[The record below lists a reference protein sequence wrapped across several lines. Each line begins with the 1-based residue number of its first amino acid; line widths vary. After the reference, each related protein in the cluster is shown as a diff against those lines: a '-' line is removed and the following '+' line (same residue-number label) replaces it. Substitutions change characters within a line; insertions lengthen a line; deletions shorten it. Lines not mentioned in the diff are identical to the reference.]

1 MASKDKKKAAGDN
14 AENSVTNG
22 NEAVEQ
28 TKADVAE
35 NDGIAEKGNDIL
47 TQLALGIL
55 ENDETLHEVY
65 VTSDGNVFVLKN
77 DAINHSLNI
86 EDKTIKKVERQ

>member
-55 ENDETLHEVY
+55 ENDETLHEVC

>member
-1 MASKDKKKAAGDN
+1 MASKDKKKSAGDN

>member
-1 MASKDKKKAAGDN
+1 MASKDKKKTDVDN
-14 AENSVTNG
+14 ATSSVNNG
-22 NEAVEQ
+22 SEAVEQ
-28 TKADVAE
+28 TKADRAE

-47 TQLALGIL
+47 TEVALGIL
-55 ENDETLHEVY
+55 EKDKTLHEVY

>member
-22 NEAVEQ
+22 NVAVEQ

>member
-35 NDGIAEKGNDIL
+35 KDGIAEKGNDIL